1 MAAPCPR
8 DLTEHLRKNGASKG
22 KEVKRALSAKRRGS
36 RWSFQDDRTLVEL
49 AQTKSVSALAK
60 RFGTSPEVIER
71 KLAKMG
77 MPVRPDPVARAEAIR
92 RMVELGLKVKEK

>member
-1 MAAPCPR
+1 
-8 DLTEHLRKNGASKG
+8 LV
-22 KEVKRALSAKRRGS
+22 VKRRKS
-36 RWSFQDDRTLVEL
+36 RWSFRDDRTLVEL

-60 RFGTSPEVIER
+60 SFGTSPEVIER

-92 RMVELGLKVKEK
+92 RMVELGLKVKGK